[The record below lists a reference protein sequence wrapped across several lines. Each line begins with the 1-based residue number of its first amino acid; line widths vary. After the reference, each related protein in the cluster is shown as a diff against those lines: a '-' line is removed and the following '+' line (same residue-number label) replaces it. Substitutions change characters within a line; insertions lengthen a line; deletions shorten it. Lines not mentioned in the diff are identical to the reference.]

1 MHALKVPAARSK
13 SAAPLRNSPRSGPR
27 SKPLKKRFPF
37 AAWLALLPMVL
48 TVVFAYLGTMVWTA
62 RVSLSNSRTFPS
74 GDFAGLTQYARLFN
88 NDRWLLSLQ
97 NIVIYGACF
106 IVACMVIGL
115 LLAIFI
121 DQRVV
126 AEGALRTIFLYP
138 YAMSFVATGLV
149 WQWILNPELGAQ
161 AVLHKLGF
169 AHARFD
175 WIVDQ
180 DWVIYTIV
188 IATVWQASGL
198 VMALLLAGLRGIDEE
213 LWKAARIDGIPRWR
227 VYASIVV
234 PMLGPSLST
243 AFVLLFVMVVK
254 LYDAVVAMTQGGPG
268 TASEVPA
275 KFIMDYLFG
284 RANIGL
290 ASAASIVLLATVLAI
305 LAPFFYARSRAALRK
320 EA

>member
-1 MHALKVPAARSK
+1 MTAGAAN
-13 SAAPLRNSPRSGPR
+13 SARRK
-27 SKPLKKRFPF
+27 KPLGRRWPL

-48 TVVFAYLGTMVWTA
+48 TVVFAYLGTMLWTA
-62 RVSLSNSRTFPS
+62 KVSLTLSRTFPS
-74 GDFAGLTQYARLFN
+74 DRFAGVSQYVHLFH
-88 NDRWLLSLQ
+88 NDRWMVSLQ
-97 NIVIYGACF
+97 HIVAYGVCF
-106 IVACMVIGL
+106 IIACMVIGL

-126 AEGALRTIFLYP
+126 AEGALRTVFLYP

-149 WQWILNPELGAQ
+149 WQWILNPELGVQ
-161 AVLHKLGF
+161 QVLHRLGF
-169 AHARFD
+169 VHARFD

-180 DWVIYTIV
+180 DWVIYTLV

-198 VMALLLAGLRGIDEE
+198 VMALLLAGLRGIDDEI
-213 LWKAARIDGIPRWR
+213 WKAARIDGIPRWR

-234 PMLGPSLST
+234 PMLKSSMST

-290 ASAASIVLLATVLAI
+290 ASAASIVLLTTVLAI
-305 LAPFFYARSRAALRK
+305 LAPFFYVRSRAALRK
-320 EA
+320 DV